1 MIVTTE
7 QAAAELGV
15 SVRRV
20 QQLAAEGRLTPCRRG
35 AKPLRFRLDDVIEYQ
50 HQTMRQGE
58 RDTLDALRARWRDI
72 VADVAYA

>member
-1 MIVTTE
+1 MILTTE
-7 QAAAELGV
+7 QVAAELGV

-20 QQLAAEGRLTPCRRG
+20 QQLAAEGRIEPCRRG

-50 HQTMRQGE
+50 HQKLREGE